1 MFGFGKIEVFPVSF
15 QDGHIT
21 FRTPKKIGVGKSVK
35 VKLLLAG
42 QDGPT
47 VSLKITEM
55 DENLD
60 DFTGVGLIK
69 ERQKKIDALTFQM
82 ALAGVKG
89 ACRRV
94 TKRVAATIRLRSRQL
109 PNYRGITANVN
120 ETGVE
125 INTDG
130 PLPAGTK
137 VTLEFDVPEMADLNM
152 QAVSIWSTDGP
163 VIGKGTYR
171 AGVEFPETDRATLDA
186 WSAFYR
192 RVLESEG
199 ASVMMKTMGDGG
211 DASGNYNTRESGQQ
225 TTVLESDKVQ
235 DETKPQPETPPT
247 PSFQPPTPTS
257 TPSYQPPAPTS
268 TPSFQPPTQPPT
280 FPSPT
285 SAPNFAPPSGNPPF
299 PPAPQSPPTFSPP
312 AASQPPPFQAP
323 SAPTFDF
330 SSTPTFPGSGASPS
344 APSFQAP
351 QAPSGP
357 PGFSPPGHSGAP
369 SFNPPGQVPSFG
381 APSPP
386 RFEFSQ
392 PATEP
397 AGPSY
402 GGSKTP
408 KPPQSLRLDTDSQ
421 AKPPAPFQPPG
432 GSVPQFQAP
441 KPPSAS
447 PPTFGS
453 APTPSFG
460 PPPPP
465 PSFGQPPAPPFG
477 QSTSAPFGAGQ
488 SASGFQPPP
497 PPPGASF
504 QPPPATPERV
514 VPVKMSGPSIMF
526 RCREGHRYQN
536 GSQTQVELV
545 FQFQGQTNSVVV
557 RVQISGVQA
566 EQDGTFSCIGM
577 VHEDAQ
583 KIQVLNQVIGS

>member
-42 QDGPT
+42 QDSPT

-82 ALAGVKG
+82 ALAGVQG

-94 TKRVAATIRLRSRQL
+94 TKRVSATIRLRSRQL

-130 PLPAGTK
+130 PLPVGTK

-152 QAVSIWSTDGP
+152 QAVSIWSTDAP

-171 AGVEFPETDRATLDA
+171 AGVEFTETDRVTLDA
-186 WSAFYR
+186 WSGFYR
-192 RVLESEG
+192 RVLETEG

-211 DASGNYNTRESGQQ
+211 EAGTNYNTRESGQQ
-225 TTVLESDKVQ
+225 TTVLESDQVR
-235 DETKPQPETPPT
+235 DETTPQPEAPPT
-247 PSFQPPTPTS
+247 PSFQPPPPTS
-257 TPSYQPPAPTS
+257 TPPFQPPAPS
-268 TPSFQPPTQPPT
+268 SAPSFQPPGQTPNFEPPTNAPSFGPPSSAPT
-280 FPSPT
+280 FPP
-285 SAPNFAPPSGNPPF
+285 AQPS
-299 PPAPQSPPTFSPP
+299 SPPFSPP
-312 AASQPPPFQAP
+312 AASQQPPFQAP
-323 SAPTFDF
+323 SAPKFDF
-330 SSTPTFPGSGASPS
+330 SSAPS
-344 APSFQAP
+344 APSFQPP
-351 QAPSGP
+351 QPPSGP
-357 PGFSPPGHSGAP
+357 PGFSPPGHTGVP

-392 PATEP
+392 TPTEP

-402 GGSKTP
+402 GGAKTP
-408 KPPQSLRLDTDSQ
+408 KPPQSLRLDTDSGS
-421 AKPPAPFQPPG
+421 KPPASFQPPG
-432 GSVPQFQAP
+432 SSIPQFQAP
-441 KPPSAS
+441 KPPSPS
-447 PPTFGS
+447 PPSFGTP
-453 APTPSFG
+453 PTPSFG
-460 PPPPP
+460 APPT
-465 PSFGQPPAPPFG
+465 PSFGQPPAPQFG
-477 QSTSAPFGAGQ
+477 QSPNLQFGAGPSSQ
-488 SASGFQPPP
+488 GFQPPP
-497 PPPGASF
+497 PPPGAPV

-514 VPVKMSGPSIMF
+514 VPVKMSGPNILF

-536 GSQTQVELV
+536 GSQTQVELT

-557 RVQISGVQA
+557 KVQISGIQA
-566 EQDGTFSCIGM
+566 EQDGTFSCIG
-577 VHEDAQ
+577 VVQEDAQ
-583 KIQVLNQVIGS
+583 KIQVLNQIIGS